1 MGLVCVTIGLVSSL
15 SRHHIARYYSFPGSH
30 TVFFGQ
36 QWPCPAHTAGA
47 RLGVLSRCATLW
59 SGILQRIG
67 FSFSAVCLQWQ
78 ECMDMYYVL
87 WAIVQYCFCA
97 QLFPW
102 WQWKLFHWFLCPR
115 QGKRTFPQVLWQMP
129 SLSGNDFHVFFMWI
143 FSLFFFFK
151 IAIFSIDTWKAIDN
165 RVGHNVLLIP
175 FFHLGE
181 EKWLATCCKITPC
194 LLLPK
199 GSFYIISSAAP
210 WWSEC
215 VASVALAT
223 VMSCGLKSWNKD
235 TETVSWV
242 L

>member
-1 MGLVCVTIGLVSSL
+1 MKTSPILMAFTVLNDTNWDFMSSRKFEFVQCFSHDNSGVSLGGRGNLTVLRLHSSMGLVCVTVGLVSSL
-15 SRHHIARYYSFPGSH
+15 SRHHIARYYSFHGSH

-67 FSFSAVCLQWQ
+67 FSFSAMCLQWQ
-78 ECMDMYYVL
+78 ECMDMYYML

-97 QLFPW
+97 KLFPW

-143 FSLFFFFK
+143 FS
-151 IAIFSIDTWKAIDN
+151 
-165 RVGHNVLLIP
+165 P
-175 FFHLGE
+175 FFSLRMPFSPLTPKILLVSKSGRNPSSREHLFRS
-181 EKWLATCCKITPC
+181 CCGC
-194 LLLPK
+194 L
-199 GSFYIISSAAP
+199 
-210 WWSEC
+210 
-215 VASVALAT
+215 
-223 VMSCGLKSWNKD
+223 
-235 TETVSWV
+235 
-242 L
+242 